1 MVWIKVKKLVSSTVA
16 TLLVLATIV
25 PTSLAYTKPSG
36 NVCGPDDKTPG
47 RSSTSQIS
55 YYKIPHEVEYKP
67 NNFEESKVSPLAF
80 DSWVYN
86 SETKA
91 CGQPFPV
98 EEYENRNPAP
108 FNYTFTAKA
117 TKSTTYNA
125 SVNASFQAAF
135 NATMGYSATNT
146 VERASQFSVT
156 VQPGAKVFLKASPS
170 LTVIKGTW
178 KYLTGSQ
185 NIDVYF
191 PTHLKWITD

>member
-1 MVWIKVKKLVSSTVA
+1 MKKLVSSTVA
-16 TLLVLATIV
+16 ILFVLATLV

-36 NVCGPDDKTPG
+36 NVCGKDDKTPG

-67 NNFEESKVSPLAF
+67 DNSEKSKVSPLAL
-80 DSWVYN
+80 DSWVYS

-98 EEYENRNPAP
+98 EEYENKHPAP
-108 FNYTFTAKA
+108 FTYTFTAKA

-125 SVNASFQAAF
+125 SVTASFQAAF
-135 NATMGYSATNT
+135 NATMGYQATNT
-146 VERASQFSVT
+146 VERASQFAVT
-156 VQPGAKVFLKASPS
+156 VPTGTTVYLKASPS

-185 NIDVYF
+185 KIDVYY
-191 PTHLKWITD
+191 PTHLKWITE